1 MTQAA
6 KEAAPGGPELDFEPD
21 GKPRSLQRFP
31 RFQSHALI
39 DVRTHWWNPFKV
51 ASAVLLDL
59 SVQGFKVEFVN
70 PVKLRAGQRV
80 FVSIP
85 LSPFHILSPSRLK
98 LSVELKWFDA
108 QSLRAGGVFE
118 SLHDVE
124 RHIVEKVIHRISE
137 GTVD

>member
-1 MTQAA
+1 MT
-6 KEAAPGGPELDFEPD
+6 EAAGEAGPSGPQLDFGPD
-21 GKPRSLQRFP
+21 GKPRTLQRHP

-39 DVRTHWWNPFKV
+39 DVRTYWWNPFKV

-59 SVQGFKVEFVN
+59 SVQGFKIEFVN
-70 PVKLRAGQRV
+70 PVKLHAGQRV

-85 LSPFHILSPSRLK
+85 LSPFHILSPARLK
-98 LSVELKWFDA
+98 LVVELKWFDA
-108 QSLRAGGVFE
+108 QSLRAGGVFDT
-118 SLHDVE
+118 LRDVE